1 MKCEVTN
8 KNNNNNNNKRV
19 GTRTMGP
26 GVHIIFEGY
35 TCCWFTSAVRFQLA
49 LLPPTDEDDHA
60 ITVSPP
66 PLTFP
71 LSLKNKRLFLS
82 WMDIGLNME
91 VIRGLFG
98 LGFADSSF
106 LLDSHSHSHS
116 HSR

>member
-66 PLTFP
+66 PTYF
-71 LSLKNKRLFLS
+71 
-82 WMDIGLNME
+82 
-91 VIRGLFG
+91 
-98 LGFADSSF
+98 SSF
-106 LLDSHSHSHS
+106 S
-116 HSR
+116 

>member
-1 MKCEVTN
+1 
-8 KNNNNNNNKRV
+8 
-19 GTRTMGP
+19 MGP

-106 LLDSHSHSHS
+106 LLDSHSHSQ
-116 HSR
+116 SR

>member
-8 KNNNNNNNKRV
+8 KNNNNNNNNKRV

-66 PLTFP
+66 PTFP

-82 WMDIGLNME
+82 WMDLGLNME
-91 VIRGLFG
+91 VIRALFG
-98 LGFADSSF
+98 LGCADSSF
-106 LLDSHSHSHS
+106 LLDSHSQSQ
-116 HSR
+116 SR